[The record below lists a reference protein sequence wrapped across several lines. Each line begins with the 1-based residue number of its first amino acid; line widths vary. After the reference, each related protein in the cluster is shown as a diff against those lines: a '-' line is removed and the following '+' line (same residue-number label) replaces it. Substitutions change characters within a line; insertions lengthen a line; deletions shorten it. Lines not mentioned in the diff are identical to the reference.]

1 MQKFVKLAALLLTA
15 LVICSC
21 TTIAPSYGVGIST
34 DARSE
39 KRGEA
44 SCTFL
49 FGLIPL
55 GGGDISVVTAAE
67 NGGIK
72 RVATL
77 DTKTTNVLFI
87 VTKKTTI
94 VTGDEGRNSVTNAD
108 GAQKL
113 TEEQSL
119 KKQLEQSNEGLQ
131 TWEAENGIFT
141 IDVSKLKGKI
151 LNVNDELQFTNLTK
165 ENNLTLTV
173 DFLEKGRNEWRKTK
187 RLNFLK
193 ADGRISGREDIE
205 HGKLINYDKIRIST
219 GLQVPLTLKT
229 RIEDDDLKFFIVQ
242 DSSPA
247 QNPDF
252 EVDTKGMGAVRKIKI
267 KNTTSSVS
275 AVDIYARVSKSDSW
289 EKIGVA
295 QLKNGSASM
304 ETYVNKIQFY
314 RYFAFSVQDK
324 KSYQYSVSKKESDL
338 IVEVSN

>member
-1 MQKFVKLAALLLTA
+1 MQKFVKLATLLLTA

-55 GGGDISVVTAAE
+55 GDGDISVATAAE

-151 LNVNDELQFTNLTK
+151 SNVNDELQFTNLTK

-173 DFLEKGRNEWRKTK
+173 DFLENSKNDWKK
-187 RLNFLK
+187 KKVLNFMNINERK
-193 ADGRISGREDIE
+193 EIE

-219 GLQVPLTLKT
+219 GVQEPLILKT
-229 RIEDDDLKFFIVQ
+229 KLDGDDLDFFVIQ
-242 DSSPA
+242 DSSLA
-247 QNPDF
+247 KNPDF
-252 EVDTKGMGAVRKIKI
+252 ELYTKGMGTVRKIKV
-267 KNTTSSVS
+267 KNTSSSVS
-275 AVDIYARVSKSDSW
+275 AVDVYARVSKSDPW

-295 QLKNGSASM
+295 KLNDGTETM

-324 KSYQYSVSKKESDL
+324 KSYQYSASKKESDL